1 MPLDTSIISQATFQP
16 IQFKSPDRVNMLL
29 QAAQAAQAVQGL
41 EAGREE
47 RQAARM
53 GAERDAMLRQR
64 LGAIQNAGETPESLL
79 QYADVLEQ
87 FGSPQ
92 MRTEALKLRQ
102 SAFEAKRFKDAL
114 AQADG
119 APVAAPGMQPT
130 PGVAPGMAAAPV
142 VATGAAPANA
152 MAAAPSAANQLAAPR
167 QGPPDVRGLVGLGT
181 DQGIRAANVLM
192 DRYKLGQ
199 GAKDEATQ
207 RMERM
212 GLDPSKQSDW
222 AEYYKITQPGA
233 VINERRLELDR
244 QRADLETRRFAASQ
258 AKSDQDRAIA
268 NRNLALSERR
278 FDLAVREFDRN
289 NDPEFQARM
298 ASAKA
303 VATEAAKSDVA
314 AINEAP
320 AAIEAGQRTL
330 ALLNRMVGDPKG
342 KGDATKPHP
351 GFTGVVGATFT
362 PGMRLVP
369 GTPEADFD
377 RMLEQVLGGAFLEA
391 YERLKGTGQITE
403 IEGQKATQAITRMG
417 RAVSESEFLA
427 AATEFR
433 AAVETALTRTQ
444 TRLSRAQSRTAPAP
458 TAQPSGASV
467 APTAGG
473 RTFPPPTQ
481 AAIDFLRRGQGTDAQ
496 FDEIYGPG
504 AAARA
509 RGR

>member
-1 MPLDTSIISQATFQP
+1 MPLDTSIIRQATFQP

-41 EAGREE
+41 QAGQEE

-119 APVAAPGMQPT
+119 APVAAPGMQPAA
-130 PGVAPGMAAAPV
+130 GGAPGMAAAP
-142 VATGAAPANA
+142 GGAPANA
-152 MAAAPSAANQLAAPR
+152 MAATPSAANQLAAPR

-244 QRADLETRRFAASQ
+244 QRADLEAKRFAASQ

-303 VATEAAKSDVA
+303 AATEAAKSDVA

-342 KGDATKPHP
+342 KGGAAKPHP

-362 PGMRLVP
+362 PGMRLVQ

-377 RMLEQVLGGAFLEA
+377 GMLEQALGGAFLEA

-403 IEGQKATQAITRMG
+403 VEGKKATQAITRMG

-444 TRLSRAQSRTAPAP
+444 TRLSLAQSRTAPAP
-458 TAQPSGASV
+458 TAQP
-467 APTAGG
+467 AGG
-473 RTFPPPTQ
+473 RQLSPQDRQ
-481 AAIDFLRRGQGTDAQ
+481 ALDWANANPNDPRAAQ
-496 FDEIYGPG
+496 IKQRLGV
-504 AAARA
+504 R
-509 RGR
+509 